1 MLHAAQE
8 KETMMRLPV
17 GIQSFRKIIEG
28 DYVYAD
34 KTREIYRLLQG
45 GSYYFL
51 SRPRRFG
58 KSLLVDTMREL
69 FLGHREL
76 FEGLWIAGPESDY
89 DFEAHPVVRIDMT
102 QVDTSTADDVRNGL
116 MSVLENNAKGG
127 DIELEGGN
135 PAESLRW
142 LIEALV
148 TKHGRRVVVLIDEYD
163 KPIVDHINAP
173 EKAQANREVLGNFY
187 GVLKG
192 QDANLHFV
200 FLTGVSKFTKL
211 SLFSKLNNLN
221 DITLRAPHA
230 NICGI
235 TEAEFDTLFSAEI
248 DATTRERVFRWYD
261 GFSWDGTTRVFN
273 PFSLLSYLRD
283 REFNSYWYS
292 TGTPTFLA
300 KVFET
305 RPAEY
310 ADIQG
315 VTITERMLD
324 SRDIENAPL
333 VSLLFQTGFL
343 TVTSADRKAEPP
355 RYTLGFPNV
364 EVSSSLAELFLTTT
378 PQIADPYGSAFINS
392 LQSALDEG
400 RPEDIAAPLEG
411 LYASIPYELHIG
423 AEAFYHALFLA
434 VMQFLGFRV
443 LGEVS
448 VAGGRIDGVLE
459 RPNGKTYVIEF
470 KYVATTDD
478 ATLETALAEALAQIE
493 TRNYAARYVG
503 TSREVYK
510 LGVAVANRGKV
521 NVATVT

>member
-1 MLHAAQE
+1 
-8 KETMMRLPV
+8 MRKLPV
-17 GIQSFRKIIEG
+17 GLQSFRKIIEDG
-28 DYVYAD
+28 YVYAD
-34 KTREIYRLLQG
+34 KTREIHRLLQD

-58 KSLLVDTMREL
+58 KSLLLDTMREL
-69 FLGHREL
+69 FLGNREL

-89 DFEAHPVVRIDMT
+89 GFEPYPVVRIDMT
-102 QVDTSTADDVRNGL
+102 QMSIKDAEALESSLTDYMLKQAQAENVEIDSGISSDVFR
-116 MSVLENNAKGG
+116 A
-127 DIELEGGN
+127 
-135 PAESLRW
+135 
-142 LIEALV
+142 LIETLAA
-148 TKHGRRVVVLIDEYD
+148 KHGRRVVVLVDEYD
-163 KPIVDHINAP
+163 KPIVDHVDAP

-187 GVLKG
+187 GILKG

-221 DITLRAPHA
+221 DITLRAPYA

-235 TEAEFDTLFSAEI
+235 TEAEFDALFSAEF
-248 DATTRERVFRWYD
+248 DAATRERVFGWYD
-261 GFSWDGTTRVFN
+261 GFSWDGETRVFN

-300 KVFET
+300 KVFEA

-315 VTITERMLD
+315 VTVTERMLD
-324 SRDIENAPL
+324 SHDIENAPL

-343 TVTSADRKAEPP
+343 TVTAADRKAEPP
-355 RYTLGFPNV
+355 RYILGFPNT
-364 EVSSSLAELFLTTT
+364 EVSSSLAELFLAAA
-378 PQIADPYGSAFINS
+378 PQIADPYGSALING
-392 LQSALDEG
+392 LQDALDEG
-400 RPEDIAAPLEG
+400 RPEGIAAPLEG

-443 LGEVS
+443 QGEVS
-448 VAGGRIDGVLE
+448 VARGRIDGVLE
-459 RPNGKTYVIEF
+459 RPNGRTYVIEF
-470 KYVATTDD
+470 KYT
-478 ATLETALAEALAQIE
+478 AEASEEALDAALGAAFSQIADRE
-493 TRNYAARYVG
+493 YAARYAG
-503 TSREVYK
+503 TGREVYR
-510 LGVAVANRGKV
+510 LGIAVAGRGKV
-521 NVATVT
+521 GIVWEKMRERSGPC